1 MKGPVHWLM
10 PRSPKLSQLL
20 LVAVL
25 AAAGSAHAQE
35 GLQAMRDLIE
45 RGYWHS
51 AAELNGPNLVAQ
63 YPEESEAHF
72 LFATAL
78 YLTGDAAQAAERLAV
93 ATSLVRGTVPAS
105 HVHLAALLR
114 ADGGDPVGA
123 ARQLQNAYLRD
134 PSYAYA
140 MDWGRVAW
148 QAGLAEEAVAAF
160 EAAAAT
166 PEGAREAWPHV
177 ARGRVV
183 AALGRWDEALGA
195 YRRALDV
202 YEAHDP
208 GGPRLPGP
216 VYVEAWFR
224 LGEAHEA
231 LGQLRDAEAAYR
243 AARSVDP
250 NHAPSVQAVD
260 RLTRRGD

>member
-1 MKGPVHWLM
+1 MKRPVDWPM
-10 PRSPKLSQLL
+10 PRHPTLPLL
-20 LVAVL
+20 LALLLAMMGSVA
-25 AAAGSAHAQE
+25 AQE
-35 GLQAMRDLIE
+35 SVQAMRDLIQ

-51 AAELNGPNLVAQ
+51 AAQLNGPNLIAQ
-63 YPEESEAHF
+63 LPEEGEAH
-72 LFATAL
+72 LLYATAL
-78 YLTGDAAQAAERLAV
+78 YLTGDVAGAAERLEV
-93 ATSLVRGTVPAS
+93 ATALVRGSVPAS
-105 HVHLAALLR
+105 HVHLSALIR
-114 ADGGDPVGA
+114 ADQGDPAGA
-123 ARQLQNAYLRD
+123 ARQLQNAFLRS

-148 QAGLAEEAVAAF
+148 QAGLADEAMAAF

-166 PEGAREAWPHV
+166 PDGAREAWPHL
-177 ARGRVV
+177 ARGRVM
-183 AALGRWDEALGA
+183 AAQGRWNDALGA

-224 LGEAHEA
+224 LGEAFEA
-231 LGQLRDAEAAYR
+231 LGELRDAEAAYR

-250 NHAPSVQAVD
+250 NHAPAVQAVD
-260 RLTRRGD
+260 RMTRRGE

>member
-1 MKGPVHWLM
+1 MMHPVDWPM
-10 PRSPKLSQLL
+10 PRRPMLPL
-20 LVAVL
+20 LVVVL
-25 AAAGSAHAQE
+25 LSSLGSASAGE
-35 GLQAMRDLIE
+35 DLQAMRDLIQ

-51 AAELNGPNLVAQ
+51 AAQLNGPNLVAQ
-63 YPEESEAHF
+63 HPEESEAH
-72 LFATAL
+72 LLYATAL
-78 YLTGDAAQAAERLAV
+78 YLTGDVAGAAERLAV
-93 ATSLVRGTVPAS
+93 ATALIRGTLPAS
-105 HVHLAALLR
+105 HVHLAALIR
-114 ADGGDPVGA
+114 SDQGDPAGA
-123 ARQLQNAYLRD
+123 ARQLQNAYLRH
-134 PSYAYA
+134 PTYAYA

-148 QAGLAEEAVAAF
+148 QAGLADEAVAAF

-166 PEGAREAWPHV
+166 PEGAREAWPHL
-177 ARGRVV
+177 ARGRVM
-183 AALGRWDEALGA
+183 AAMGRWSDALAA

-260 RLTRRGD
+260 RMTRRGE